1 MKSEI
6 ILEELGNLVE
16 IKGGKRLPKG
26 TKLSKEKTNHPYIR
40 VKDMHGQKNLR
51 ITPDFEYVTEDVF
64 NAIKKYTV
72 SKNDIILSIVGTI
85 GLVSKISE
93 SLDGANL
100 TENCV
105 KLINFKNIDEDYLY
119 YYLSSEIGQH
129 EIYKGIVGST
139 QPKLPIYNIKK
150 VKVPMREIKEQ
161 KAIANILS
169 TLDEKIE
176 TNNQINEK
184 LEEMAQALF
193 KHWFVDFEFPNEN
206 GDPYKSSG
214 GEMVESELGMIPK
227 GWSITSFRSF
237 ISNILGGDWGKDKE
251 QGNYIRS
258 IYCLR
263 GADIPEVSRGKIGNL
278 PMRYI
283 LEKNYNN
290 KKLTPGTLV
299 VEISGG
305 SPTQSTGRITYINN
319 ILLDRFDKGL
329 VCTNFCRALTLR
341 NRSYMYF
348 VYYYWKMLYNSNV
361 FFQYENGTTGIKN
374 LDINSF
380 LDTFMIV
387 SPSETIL
394 KRFNSVISTFVN
406 RIQMSG
412 NENIKLSQ
420 IRDSL
425 LPKLMSGE
433 IRVPLDNETLAEQ
446 S

>member
-206 GDPYKSSG
+206 GEPYKSSG

-227 GWSITSFRSF
+227 GW
-237 ISNILGGDWGKDKE
+237 
-251 QGNYIRS
+251 
-258 IYCLR
+258 
-263 GADIPEVSRGKIGNL
+263 EVS
-278 PMRYI
+278 
-283 LEKNYNN
+283 
-290 KKLTPGTLV
+290 KLSEL
-299 VEISGG
+299 
-305 SPTQSTGRITYINN
+305 IT
-319 ILLDRFDKGL
+319 
-329 VCTNFCRALTLR
+329 
-341 NRSYMYF
+341 
-348 VYYYWKMLYNSNV
+348 LYNSKRIPLSKNERDKREKIYPYYGASSLMDYVDDYIFDGVYVLLGEDGTVIDELGYPILQYVWGKFWVNNHAHVIKGKNDYSEEFVYMLLKNTNV
-361 FFQYENGTTGIKN
+361 SSAVTGAVQLKINQKN
-374 LDINSF
+374 LKNLSVVIPEDMDLIKQFSGILDYQFSIIRNNSDQNKV
-380 LDTFMIV
+380 LT
-387 SPSETIL
+387 S
-394 KRFNSVISTFVN
+394 
-406 RIQMSG
+406 
-412 NENIKLSQ
+412 
-420 IRDSL
+420 IRDNL

-433 IRVPLDNETLAEQ
+433 IRVPLDEEVLSEQ
-446 S
+446 N